1 MSVNGVS
8 LYCSNSASIYTVQ
21 SEQMATIVNMRK
33 PLTTYYRSLEVFTRE
48 MSGSI
53 NRVQSEQMSG
63 RFTTLQ
69 SEQMATIVDMRNT
82 LTTYYHSLQVF
93 TREMR
98 AYIYS
103 HNDFFVASAKMIRV
117 VTAI

>member
-1 MSVNGVS
+1 
-8 LYCSNSASIYTVQ
+8 
-21 SEQMATIVNMRK
+21 MATIVNMRK

-48 MSGSI
+48 MRGII
-53 NRVQSEQMSG
+53 NSVQSEQMSG
-63 RFTTLQ
+63 RIYTVQ
-69 SEQMATIVDMRNT
+69 SEQMATIVDMINT

-103 HNDFFVASAKMIRV
+103 HNDFYVASPQMIRV